1 MDIGKLQS
9 WAKDNFGAALDPL
22 STDYGVARLLV
33 QVGQLGQAALNN
45 HSNVDKEFADV
56 VFVLL
61 ALANRAGVDLDKTLQ
76 QALFERSPQDI
87 LGRISR

>member
-1 MDIGKLQS
+1 MEIAKLQT

-33 QVGQLGQAALNN
+33 QTGQLAESLL
-45 HSNVDKEFADV
+45 HKRDVDKEIADV

-61 ALANRAGVDLDKTLQ
+61 ALANRAGVDLDATLH
-76 QALFERSPQDI
+76 QALFERSPQEI
-87 LGRISR
+87 LDRISR